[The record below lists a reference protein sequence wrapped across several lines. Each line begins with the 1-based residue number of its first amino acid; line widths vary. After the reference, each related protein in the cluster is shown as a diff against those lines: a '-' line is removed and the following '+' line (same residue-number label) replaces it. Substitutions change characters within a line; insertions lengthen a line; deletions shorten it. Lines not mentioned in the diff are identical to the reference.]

1 MCPIKAVSIPSCLLI
16 LPTNPAQQFTIKRK
30 LTAGNQIFMGNII
43 VYRRPGVGKIC
54 PGLGGHCT
62 GQGSCSIELKIFTVI
77 CPRAT
82 NSVQMWRID
91 SSSLVRGAAPR
102 DNAIALWSVGRKC
115 AKPEPSQNQVT
126 ITAHTLCVLPTS
138 DSASCDTYFMFL
150 EANLGATLWVLFN
163 LWVWNYLV
171 TLNPIHILDEIV
183 FLHYNTM
190 DSTDIFHTLLGTA
203 TDRLGQQLIL
213 SQGRLWCCWHSGLFI
228 LLESFHISLHLI

>member
-43 VYRRPGVGKIC
+43 VYRRQGVGKIC

-126 ITAHTLCVLPTS
+126 NCTHTVCPAHQRLCLLWHLFYVFGSKLGGHTLGPLYS
-138 DSASCDTYFMFL
+138 MSMK
-150 EANLGATLWVLFN
+150 
-163 LWVWNYLV
+163 LV

-213 SQGRLWCCWHSGLFI
+213 SQSRLWCCWHGGLFI

>member
-43 VYRRPGVGKIC
+43 VYRRQEVDKIC
-54 PGLGGHCT
+54 PGLGGYWT
-62 GQGSCSIELKIFTVI
+62 GRGSCSIELKIFTVI

-126 ITAHTLCVLPTS
+126 ITAHTLCVLLIS
-138 DSASCDTYFMFL
+138 DSAFCDISFMFL
-150 EANLGATLWVLFN
+150 FWEPNLGATLWVLRFFFYEYQISFFCIQYIG
-163 LWVWNYLV
+163 WNC
-171 TLNPIHILDEIV
+171 
-183 FLHYNTM
+183 
-190 DSTDIFHTLLGTA
+190 IFALQWTAQRGRHWLTCDQVIWLPLLGNN
-203 TDRLGQQLIL
+203 
-213 SQGRLWCCWHSGLFI
+213 
-228 LLESFHISLHLI
+228 